1 MIDYAREVAPQ
12 RGYVIHEALF
22 GDVGLMVLDSFL
34 PMCGKEDSFS
44 RVAPGTTVE
53 V

>member
-1 MIDYAREVAPQ
+1 
-12 RGYVIHEALF
+12 
-22 GDVGLMVLDSFL
+22 MVLDSFL